1 MWTHFNATRGFSV
14 SYLQYLQNKISF
26 KGGSTANLHRHLR
39 TRHPW
44 VRLCEVRGEEE
55 ALSEAHPGSSHS
67 QTTSGDSRGRGQAIG
82 QTRLNQFL
90 SRPMTPQRQETLDE
104 QLGRKNVSSDILYSN
119 SCERM
124 QPMLTNRMDEHIQQ
138 SNKICFL
145 YFRSS
150 SSGMCVL

>member
-1 MWTHFNATRGFSV
+1 MWTHFSQTTEGPIGSCNICKA
-14 SYLQYLQNKISF
+14 NISF
-26 KGGSTANLHRHLR
+26 RGGSTANLHRHLR